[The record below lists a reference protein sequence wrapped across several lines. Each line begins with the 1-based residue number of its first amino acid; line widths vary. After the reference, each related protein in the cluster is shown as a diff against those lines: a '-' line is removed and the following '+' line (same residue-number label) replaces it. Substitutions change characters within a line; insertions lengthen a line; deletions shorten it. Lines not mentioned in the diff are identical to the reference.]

1 VAVAV
6 TSVTFIAL
14 AGGAYAVFAPDSSD
28 AHDHAAAT
36 GPSVTAPVTPSATSS
51 TSGSALEDSLV
62 ACRDAVAA
70 ADAALIEAR
79 TGVDHWATHVQ
90 ARVDFEAGLVD
101 EATQKQRWAD
111 TRVLG
116 PGDQARFAAA
126 DAVFQPHAGACAEV
140 NLAAESTALGTSV
153 QACQQRAAAL
163 AAAIEAGRAAMTN
176 WSNHLADMKAR
187 VDGAIDSTEGG
198 DRWDHAFHLAPG
210 NINAFRQADTA
221 LSQVPACTL
230 PS

>member
-6 TSVTFIAL
+6 TSVTLVAL
-14 AGGAYAVFAPDSSD
+14 AGGAYAVLAPDASDDPSNAASTGAADSS
-28 AHDHAAAT
+28 
-36 GPSVTAPVTPSATSS
+36 GTPSATSAA
-51 TSGSALEDSLV
+51 SGSALEDSLV

-70 ADAALIEAR
+70 ADAAVGEAR
-79 TGVDHWATHVQ
+79 TGVGHWATHVQ
-90 ARVDFEAGLVD
+90 ARVDFEAGRID
-101 EATQKQRWAD
+101 EATQKQRWAE

-126 DAVFQPHAGACAEV
+126 DAAFQPRAEACAEV

-153 QACQQRAAAL
+153 EACQQRTAAL
-163 AAAIEAGRAAMTN
+163 TAAVEAGRAAMTD

-187 VDGAIDSTEGG
+187 VDGAIDSSEGG
-198 DRWDHAFHLAPG
+198 DRWDHAFHMAPG
-210 NINAFRQADTA
+210 NINAFREAETA
-221 LSQVPACTL
+221 LSQAPACTL